1 MKKVSLPWISRLG
14 MRYACLALIAL
25 GAGCATSQ
33 TSVSPDTAKA
43 AEEARLKA
51 EAEAR
56 MKAEAEAAR
65 LKAEAEARMKAEAEA
80 ARMKA
85 EEEARMR
92 AEAEARKFQAILFD
106 YDKANVRADQKA
118 ILGQHAERLKNND
131 FQVVVEGHCDERGTI
146 EYNLA
151 LGQKRADS
159 VKQYLVSTGVNASR
173 LSTVSYGKERPAD
186 TGSNEA
192 AWAKNRR
199 AELVVSQ

>member
-1 MKKVSLPWISRLG
+1 MKKISLPWISRLG

-33 TSVSPDTAKA
+33 PAVKPDAAKA

-85 EEEARMR
+85 E
-92 AEAEARKFQAILFD
+92 AEARKFQAVLFD
-106 YDKANVRADQKA
+106 YDKANIRADQKA
-118 ILGQHAERLKNND
+118 ILGQHAERLKNNN

-159 VKQYLVSTGVNASR
+159 VKQYLVSAGVNASR

-186 TGSNEA
+186 TGGNEA

-199 AELVVSQ
+199 TELVVSQ

>member
-65 LKAEAEARMKAEAEA
+65 LKAE
-80 ARMKA
+80 
-85 EEEARMR
+85 EEARLR
-92 AEAEARKFQAILFD
+92 AEAEARKFQAVYFD
-106 YDKANVRADQKA
+106 YDKANIRADQKA

-159 VKQYLVSTGVNASR
+159 VKQYLVSAGVNASR